1 MSTAFL
7 RHWYVRGAP
16 PEAAT
21 EKLAA
26 APSQTVAPAGC
37 AVIDGSVF
45 TVSTAS
51 ALVTEPH
58 PFVTTTE

>member
-1 MSTAFL
+1 MFTAFL
-7 RHWYVRGAP
+7 RHWYVRGAVP
-16 PEAAT
+16 AATT

-26 APSQTVAPAGC
+26 APSQTVAPTGC
-37 AVIDGSVF
+37 AVIDSVF
-45 TVSTAS
+45 TVSTAL